1 MFVVI
6 FLFCLSAGPLLAA
19 DTSKEVEQLKSEVHK
34 MMKRIEELEKK
45 QTETVTKVAEA
56 EKKVEKVE
64 KKSLKDRIE
73 FGGEARFRAMIEN
86 ASTDKGF
93 YGTGQPAKDLDFRD
107 KSSFPLQNQVECPCR
122 SRTGLG

>member
-1 MFVVI
+1 MKRVGVLLFAFI
-6 FLFCLSAGPLLAA
+6 FLFSLTVLPALAA
-19 DTSKEVEQLKSEVHK
+19 DTSKEVQQLKGDVEK
-34 MMKRIEELEKK
+34 MLKRIEELEKK

-73 FGGEARFRAMIEN
+73 FGGEVRFRAMIDN

-93 YGTGQPAKDLDFRD
+93 YGTGQPSDDGIQR
-107 KSSFPLQNQVECPCR
+107 
-122 SRTGLG
+122 